1 MESKLSIRK
10 EVRMKIDWKIWGK
23 QRGIKQEDLANA
35 LEVSRQTI
43 GSLENGRYNPSI
55 QLAFKIAR
63 YFDMSIEEI
72 FIYEEE
78 SKWKKKKPFVIEIL
92 VGIGLVCVSFF
103 VKADYYSTMI
113 FSMGVGIMAAS
124 IVQIIRI
131 TYWQNPKRYAG
142 IWSKKEEAH
151 INSVDEENNIYE
163 WKPVMSPIKSWH
175 FLYLILSLI
184 LALVRV
190 EVWIIAMIF
199 LLFVLQWL
207 IGVIVFHMLEK
218 RM

>member
-1 MESKLSIRK
+1 MK
-10 EVRMKIDWKIWGK
+10 E
-23 QRGIKQEDLANA
+23 
-35 LEVSRQTI
+35 
-43 GSLENGRYNPSI
+43 
-55 QLAFKIAR
+55 
-63 YFDMSIEEI
+63 
-72 FIYEEE
+72 
-78 SKWKKKKPFVIEIL
+78 KKPFVIDIL

-131 TYWQNPKRYAG
+131 TYWQNPKRCAEYEA
-142 IWSKKEEAH
+142 KKKEAH
-151 INSVDEENNIYE
+151 INSVDERKQYLRMKAGHVTYQI
-163 WKPVMSPIKSWH
+163 MTFS
-175 FLYLILSLI
+175 LLILSLI

-190 EVWIIAMIF
+190 EVWIIALIF

-207 IGVIVFHMLEK
+207 VGVIVFHMLEK

>member
-1 MESKLSIRK
+1 MK
-10 EVRMKIDWKIWGK
+10 E
-23 QRGIKQEDLANA
+23 
-35 LEVSRQTI
+35 
-43 GSLENGRYNPSI
+43 
-55 QLAFKIAR
+55 
-63 YFDMSIEEI
+63 
-72 FIYEEE
+72 
-78 SKWKKKKPFVIEIL
+78 KKPFVIEIL
-92 VGIGLVCVSFF
+92 EGIGLVCVSFF

-131 TYWQNPKRYAG
+131 TYWQNPKRYAEYEA
-142 IWSKKEEAH
+142 KKKEAH
-151 INSVDEENNIYE
+151 INSVDERKQYLRMKAGHVTYQI
-163 WKPVMSPIKSWH
+163 MTFS
-175 FLYLILSLI
+175 LLILSLI

>member
-1 MESKLSIRK
+1 MK
-10 EVRMKIDWKIWGK
+10 E
-23 QRGIKQEDLANA
+23 
-35 LEVSRQTI
+35 
-43 GSLENGRYNPSI
+43 
-55 QLAFKIAR
+55 
-63 YFDMSIEEI
+63 
-72 FIYEEE
+72 
-78 SKWKKKKPFVIEIL
+78 KKPFVIEIIE
-92 VGIGLVCVSFF
+92 GIGIVCVSFF

-131 TYWQNPKRYAG
+131 TYWQNPKRYAEYEA
-142 IWSKKEEAH
+142 KKKEAH
-151 INSVDEENNIYE
+151 INSVDERTQYLRMKAGHVTYQI
-163 WKPVMSPIKSWH
+163 MTFS
-175 FLYLILSLI
+175 LLILSLI

-207 IGVIVFHMLEK
+207 VGVIVFHMLEK

>member
-1 MESKLSIRK
+1 MK
-10 EVRMKIDWKIWGK
+10 E
-23 QRGIKQEDLANA
+23 
-35 LEVSRQTI
+35 
-43 GSLENGRYNPSI
+43 
-55 QLAFKIAR
+55 
-63 YFDMSIEEI
+63 
-72 FIYEEE
+72 
-78 SKWKKKKPFVIEIL
+78 KKPFVIEIL

-131 TYWQNPKRYAG
+131 TYWQNPKRYAEYEA
-142 IWSKKEEAH
+142 KKKEAH
-151 INSVDEENNIYE
+151 INSVDERKQYLRMKAGHVTYQI
-163 WKPVMSPIKSWH
+163 MTFS
-175 FLYLILSLI
+175 LLILSLI

-190 EVWIIAMIF
+190 EVWIIAIIF

-207 IGVIVFHMLEK
+207 VGVIVFHMLEK

>member
-1 MESKLSIRK
+1 MK
-10 EVRMKIDWKIWGK
+10 E
-23 QRGIKQEDLANA
+23 
-35 LEVSRQTI
+35 
-43 GSLENGRYNPSI
+43 
-55 QLAFKIAR
+55 
-63 YFDMSIEEI
+63 
-72 FIYEEE
+72 
-78 SKWKKKKPFVIEIL
+78 KKPFVIEIL

-131 TYWQNPKRYAG
+131 TYWQNPKRYAEYEA
-142 IWSKKEEAH
+142 KKKEAH
-151 INSVDEENNIYE
+151 INSVDERKQYLRMKAGHVTYQI
-163 WKPVMSPIKSWH
+163 MTFS
-175 FLYLILSLI
+175 LLILSLI
-184 LALVRV
+184 LALIRV

-207 IGVIVFHMLEK
+207 VGVIVFHMLEK

>member
-1 MESKLSIRK
+1 MK
-10 EVRMKIDWKIWGK
+10 E
-23 QRGIKQEDLANA
+23 
-35 LEVSRQTI
+35 
-43 GSLENGRYNPSI
+43 
-55 QLAFKIAR
+55 
-63 YFDMSIEEI
+63 
-72 FIYEEE
+72 
-78 SKWKKKKPFVIEIL
+78 KKPFVIEIL
-92 VGIGLVCVSFF
+92 VGVGLVCVSFF

-131 TYWQNPKRYAG
+131 TYWQNPKRYAEYEA
-142 IWSKKEEAH
+142 KKKEAH
-151 INSVDEENNIYE
+151 INSVDERKQYLRMKAGHVTYQI
-163 WKPVMSPIKSWH
+163 MTFS
-175 FLYLILSLI
+175 LLILSLI

-207 IGVIVFHMLEK
+207 VGVIVFHMLEK

>member
-1 MESKLSIRK
+1 MK
-10 EVRMKIDWKIWGK
+10 E
-23 QRGIKQEDLANA
+23 
-35 LEVSRQTI
+35 
-43 GSLENGRYNPSI
+43 
-55 QLAFKIAR
+55 
-63 YFDMSIEEI
+63 
-72 FIYEEE
+72 
-78 SKWKKKKPFVIEIL
+78 KKPFVIEIL

-131 TYWQNPKRYAG
+131 TYWQNPKRYAEYEA
-142 IWSKKEEAH
+142 KKKEAH
-151 INSVDEENNIYE
+151 INSVDERKQYLRMKAGHVTYQI
-163 WKPVMSPIKSWH
+163 MTFS
-175 FLYLILSLI
+175 LLILSLI

>member
-1 MESKLSIRK
+1 MK
-10 EVRMKIDWKIWGK
+10 E
-23 QRGIKQEDLANA
+23 
-35 LEVSRQTI
+35 
-43 GSLENGRYNPSI
+43 
-55 QLAFKIAR
+55 
-63 YFDMSIEEI
+63 
-72 FIYEEE
+72 
-78 SKWKKKKPFVIEIL
+78 KKPFVIDIL

-131 TYWQNPKRYAG
+131 TYWQNPKRYAEYEA
-142 IWSKKEEAH
+142 KKKEAH
-151 INSVDEENNIYE
+151 INSVDERKQYLRMKAGHVTYQI
-163 WKPVMSPIKSWH
+163 MTFS
-175 FLYLILSLI
+175 LLILSLI

-207 IGVIVFHMLEK
+207 VGVIVFHMLEK

>member
-1 MESKLSIRK
+1 M
-10 EVRMKIDWKIWGK
+10 
-23 QRGIKQEDLANA
+23 
-35 LEVSRQTI
+35 
-43 GSLENGRYNPSI
+43 
-55 QLAFKIAR
+55 
-63 YFDMSIEEI
+63 
-72 FIYEEE
+72 
-78 SKWKKKKPFVIEIL
+78 
-92 VGIGLVCVSFF
+92 GIGLVCVSFF

-131 TYWQNPKRYAG
+131 TYWQNPKRYAEYEA
-142 IWSKKEEAH
+142 KMMEAH
-151 INSVDEENNIYE
+151 INSVDERKQYLRMKAGHVTYQI
-163 WKPVMSPIKSWH
+163 MTFS
-175 FLYLILSLI
+175 LLILSLI

-207 IGVIVFHMLEK
+207 VGVIVFHMWEK